1 MIKKVA
7 CFFLFCL
14 LGPGLGRAQTVNC
27 LVAFVNGEALTLT
40 DLQIAQAFGL
50 YDRDIIE
57 GGSGDLRLAVLD
69 ALIDQKVVL
78 EVARGP
84 AAVGKDELSQA
95 LGALRDR
102 LGPAIFR
109 NKLSHF
115 GLAEDDLRPY
125 LADRIRFAKAVST
138 RFSAVIPV
146 SRGDVEKF
154 YREIYDPDERAK
166 GLEPEPLES
175 VLPGLEARVRDDLKA
190 RKVAEWVRTIRA
202 QAEVRVNRDCL
213 K

>member
-40 DLQIAQAFGL
+40 DLQIAQEFGL

-57 GGSGDLRLAVLD
+57 GDLRLAVLD

>member
-1 MIKKVA
+1 
-7 CFFLFCL
+7 
-14 LGPGLGRAQTVNC
+14 VNC